1 MADITD
7 THDRTSRSGL
17 WLTVLLAVLAAV
29 LGSLNGLGRVDQIL
43 YDRAVTLTARPADP
57 DILIVAIDDTSI
69 DTLGRWPWRRAIHAA
84 LLDRLQGARAVGLD
98 LIFAESDT
106 VNPNDDQILAN
117 SIQRNGRTV
126 LPIVLDRLNH
136 PASIAS
142 PIPVLA
148 NAAAGKGF
156 INARIDPDGVVRE
169 AMLTAQFEGKR
180 QQHLALS
187 MLDVGGDHDQ
197 AQRLLQ
203 RAGPDG
209 TILIPY
215 AGSTAHMRTV
225 SYLSV
230 LRGDIR
236 TEDLRGKY
244 VLVGAWATGL
254 GDAYPTP
261 VSHDLSGMSGVEIIA
276 NILQAAQ
283 DDVAFQRPAPAWNAL
298 FSALPVL
305 LACLALWRLSPKRA
319 LLFSVVL
326 FAGILLAAW
335 LLLAYAYLWFAPTAA
350 LLSVALCY
358 PLWSWRSQEAALRYM
373 DHELRRLQREYPPV
387 LNEARAQQAGPSAS
401 LESRVGELQRA
412 LERVRNLRRFL
423 ADGLDGMPD
432 ATLVFDQDGRM
443 QFRNQAAVM
452 YFQRL
457 GMRPPRVG
465 HPATHLLEKTIS
477 DDATRQR
484 VADALSGHS
493 AANDTSPWTAD
504 LEVRDYAGRDLIL
517 KCAPIHTAEGRF
529 AGTVA
534 TLTDISRIRQ
544 AERQREETLRFI
556 SHDMRAPQSSILA
569 LVEMKQETS
578 AADGQ
583 SETLARIA
591 MLANRTLH
599 LVDDFVHLTRAE
611 SMTISAVELDLGS
624 LLQDG
629 VDEFWGPAHKRGIT
643 LALRL
648 PLPVA
653 YVRGDQTLLMRALCN
668 LIDNAIKYSP
678 DHTRIECS
686 IDGVGVDTGEA
697 GINASTNT
705 PTGIWRVNIRDQGQ
719 GIADDDLAQLFEPF
733 ARVGVDTKGDV
744 GGAGLGLAFVRTVA
758 ERHGG
763 SVEVQS
769 KLGEGSVFTLC
780 LPVAPDTPPAD

>member
-1 MADITD
+1 MADAAD
-7 THDRTSRSGL
+7 AVDRTSRSAL
-17 WLTVLLAVLAAV
+17 WLTVVLAVLAAV

-43 YDRAVTLTARPADP
+43 YDRVATLTGRPADP
-57 DILIVAIDDTSI
+57 DILIVAIDDASI

-106 VNPNDDQILAN
+106 VNPNDDRILAD
-117 SIQRNGRTV
+117 SIRRNGHTV
-126 LPIVLDRLNH
+126 LPIVLDRLAN
-136 PASIAS
+136 PSAIAA
-142 PIPVLA
+142 PIPILA
-148 NAAAGKGF
+148 QAAASSGF
-156 INARIDPDGVVRE
+156 INARVDSDGVVRE
-169 AMLTAQFEGKR
+169 ATPATDFSGER
-180 QQHLALS
+180 RFHLALS
-187 MLDVGGDHDQ
+187 MLTVGGQPDK
-197 AQRLLQ
+197 AQQLLQ

-209 TILIPY
+209 NILIPY

-230 LRGDIR
+230 LRGDVPA
-236 TEDLRGKY
+236 EALRGKY

-276 NILQAAQ
+276 NLLQAAR
-283 DDVAFQRPAPAWNAL
+283 DDVSYLRPAPAWNAL

-305 LACLALWRLSPKRA
+305 LACLALWRLSPQRA
-319 LLFSVVL
+319 LLVSVAL
-326 FAGILLAAW
+326 IAAILLASW
-335 LLLAYAYLWFAPTAA
+335 MLLAHAYLWFAPTAA
-350 LLSVALCY
+350 LVGVALCY

-373 DHELRRLQREYPPV
+373 DNELRRLQREYPPV
-387 LNEARAQQAGPSAS
+387 LNEARAQLTGPNAS
-401 LESRVGELQRA
+401 LESRVGELRRA
-412 LERVRNLRRFL
+412 LARVRNLRRFL

-432 ATLVFDQDGRM
+432 ATLVFDQEGHM

-484 VADALSGHS
+484 VAEALSGTPPADAS
-493 AANDTSPWTAD
+493 SPWSAD

-517 KCAPIHTAEGRF
+517 KCAPIHTAEGNF

-569 LVEMKQETS
+569 LVEMKQEAS
-578 AADGQ
+578 SQDDQG
-583 SETLARIA
+583 ETLARIA
-591 MLANRTLH
+591 TLANRTLH

-611 SMTISAVELDLGS
+611 SMTICAVELDLGS

-629 VDEFWGPAHKRGIT
+629 VDEFWASAHKRDI
-643 LALRL
+643 ALGVRL

-653 YVRGDQTLLMRALCN
+653 YTRGDQTLLMRALCN

-678 DHTRIECS
+678 PQTRIGCG
-686 IDGVGVDTGEA
+686 IEA
-697 GINASTNT
+697 EPGF
-705 PTGIWRVNIRDQGQ
+705 WRVDIRDQGQ
-719 GIADDDLAQLFEPF
+719 GIAEADLARLFEPF
-733 ARVGVDTKGDV
+733 SRVGVETRGDV

-763 SVEVQS
+763 SVEVAS
-769 KLGEGSVFTLC
+769 ELGVGSVFTLR
-780 LPVAPDTPPAD
+780 LPAAPEAA

>member
-1 MADITD
+1 MADAVD
-7 THDRTSRSGL
+7 TVDRTSRSGL
-17 WLTVLLAVLAAV
+17 WLTIALAVLAAV

-43 YDRAVTLTARPADP
+43 YDRVAALTSRAADP
-57 DILIVAIDDTSI
+57 DILIVAIDDASI

-106 VNPNDDQILAN
+106 VNPNDDRLLAD
-117 SIQRNGRTV
+117 SIRRNGRTV
-126 LPIVLDRLNH
+126 LPVVLDRLVN
-136 PASIAS
+136 PSSMAA
-142 PIPVLA
+142 PIPPLA
-148 NAAAGKGF
+148 QAAASSGF
-156 INARIDPDGVVRE
+156 INARVDSDGVVRE
-169 AMLTAQFEGKR
+169 ATPATTFAGERRL
-180 QQHLALS
+180 HLALS
-187 MLDVGGDHDQ
+187 MLEVGGQ
-197 AQRLLQ
+197 ADKAQQLLQ
-203 RAGPDG
+203 KAGPDG
-209 TILIPY
+209 SILIPY

-230 LRGDIR
+230 LRGDVPPD
-236 TEDLRGKY
+236 EVRGKY

-261 VSHDLSGMSGVEIIA
+261 VSHDLAGMSGVEIIA
-276 NILQAAQ
+276 NLLQAAR
-283 DDVAFQRPAPAWNAL
+283 DGITYQRPAAAWNAV

-319 LLFSVVL
+319 LLVSVAL
-326 FAGILLAAW
+326 IAGILLASW
-335 LLLAYAYLWFAPTAA
+335 MLLAHANLWFAPTAA
-350 LLSVALCY
+350 LIGVALCY

-373 DHELRRLQREYPPV
+373 DNELSRLQREYPPV
-387 LNEARAQQAGPSAS
+387 LNEARAQLTGPSAS
-401 LESRVGELQRA
+401 LESRVGELGRA
-412 LERVRNLRRFL
+412 LARVRNLRRFL

-432 ATLVFDQDGRM
+432 ATLVFDQEGRM

-484 VADALSGHS
+484 VSEALSGQRP
-493 AANDTSPWTAD
+493 ADTTSPWSAD

-517 KCAPIHTAEGRF
+517 KCAPIHTAEGNF

-569 LVEMKQETS
+569 LVEMKQEAGTQDGH
-578 AADGQ
+578 AD
-583 SETLARIA
+583 TLTRIA
-591 MLANRTLH
+591 TLANRTLH

-629 VDEFWGPAHKRGIT
+629 VDEFWASAHKRGIA
-643 LALRL
+643 LDLRL
-648 PLPVA
+648 PLPAA
-653 YVRGDQTLLMRALCN
+653 YTRGDQTLLMRALCN

-678 DHTRIECS
+678 AQTRIECS
-686 IDGVGVDTGEA
+686 IDE
-697 GINASTNT
+697 T
-705 PTGIWRVNIRDQGQ
+705 PGFWRVHVRDQGQ
-719 GIADDDLAQLFEPF
+719 GIAEADLARLFEPF
-733 ARVGVDTKGDV
+733 SRIGVETRGDV

-763 SVEVQS
+763 SVEVS
-769 KLGEGSVFTLC
+769 SEPGVGSVFTLR
-780 LPVAPDTPPAD
+780 LPAAPDAP

>member
-1 MADITD
+1 MADATD
-7 THDRTSRSGL
+7 ALDRTSRSGL
-17 WLTVLLAVLAAV
+17 WLTVILGILAAL
-29 LGSLNGLGRVDQIL
+29 LGLLNGLGRVDQIL
-43 YDRAVTLTARPADP
+43 YDRALTLTGRPADP
-57 DILIVAIDDTSI
+57 DILIVAIDDASI
-69 DTLGRWPWRRAIHAA
+69 ETLGRWPWRRAIHAA
-84 LLDRLQGARAVGLD
+84 LMDRLQGARAVGLD

-106 VNPNDDQILAN
+106 VNPNDDAILAQ
-117 SIQRNGRTV
+117 SILRNGRTV
-126 LPIVLDRLNH
+126 LPVVLDRLNN
-136 PASIAS
+136 PLAMSS
-142 PIPVLA
+142 PIAVVG
-148 NAAAGKGF
+148 NAAAASGF
-156 INARIDPDGVVRE
+156 INARVDPDGVVRE
-169 AMLTAQFEGKR
+169 ASLTAQFAGAPYM
-180 QQHLALS
+180 HMALS
-187 MLDVGGDHDQ
+187 MLDIGGQADQ
-197 AQRLLQ
+197 VERLLQ
-203 RAGPDG
+203 RAAPGSD
-209 TILIPY
+209 ILIPY
-215 AGSTAHMRTV
+215 AGPAGHMRTV
-225 SYLSV
+225 SHLAV
-230 LRGDIR
+230 LRGDIPP
-236 TEDLRGKY
+236 EEIRGKY

-276 NILQAAQ
+276 NLMQAGR
-283 DDVAFQRPAPAWNAL
+283 DGLFYQRPAAAWNAL
-298 FSALPVL
+298 FSVLPVL

-319 LLFSVVL
+319 LLVSIAL
-326 FAGILLAAW
+326 IACILIASW
-335 LLLAYAYLWFAPTAA
+335 LLLAYASLWFAPTAA
-350 LLSVALCY
+350 LVGVALCY

-373 DHELRRLQREYPPV
+373 DYELRRLQREYPPV
-387 LNEARAQQAGPSAS
+387 LNEARAQLTGPNAS

-477 DDATRQR
+477 DTSTRQR
-484 VADALSGHS
+484 VADALRGQLPTDDS
-493 AANDTSPWTAD
+493 TRWTAD

-517 KCAPIHTAEGRF
+517 KCAPIHTAEGDF

-569 LVEMKQETS
+569 LVEMKQES
-578 AADGQ
+578 GVHEGPG
-583 SETLARIA
+583 ETLARIA
-591 MLANRTLH
+591 TLANRTLH

-611 SMTISAVELDLGS
+611 SMTISAVELDVGS

-629 VDEFWGPAHKRGIT
+629 VDEFWASAHKRGIT
-643 LALRL
+643 LRLRT

-653 YVRGDQTLLMRALCN
+653 YIRGDQTLLMRALCN
-668 LIDNAIKYSP
+668 LIDNAIKYSAP
-678 DHTRIECS
+678 HTCIECA
-686 IDGVGVDTGEA
+686 ID
-697 GINASTNT
+697 ASPGFWCVT
-705 PTGIWRVNIRDQGQ
+705 IRDQGQ
-719 GIADDDLAQLFEPF
+719 GIAESDLARLFEPF
-733 ARVGVDTKGDV
+733 SRVGVENRNDV

-763 SVEVQS
+763 SVQVSS
-769 KLGEGSVFTLC
+769 KIGVGSVFTFC
-780 LPVAPDTPPAD
+780 LPVAPDAASDAAAPTEPSA

>member
-1 MADITD
+1 MPDAADLL
-7 THDRTSRSGL
+7 DRTSRSGL
-17 WLTVLLAVLAAV
+17 WLTVVLATLAAV
-29 LGSLNGLGRVDQIL
+29 LGSLNGLGRVDQII
-43 YDRAVTLTARPADP
+43 YDRAVTLTGRNADP
-57 DILIVAIDDTSI
+57 DILIVAIDDASI

-98 LIFAESDT
+98 VIFAEGDM
-106 VNPNDDQILAN
+106 VNPNDDQLLAD
-117 SIQRNGRTV
+117 SIRRNGHTV
-126 LPIVLDRLNH
+126 LPIVLDNLHN
-136 PASIAS
+136 PSSIAG

-148 NAAAGKGF
+148 QAAASSGF

-169 AMLTAQFEGKR
+169 ATLATTFAGER
-180 QQHLALS
+180 RLHLALS
-187 MLDVGGDHDQ
+187 MLMVGGQSDQ
-197 AQRLLQ
+197 AQRLIRQ
-203 RAGPDG
+203 AGPEGD
-209 TILIPY
+209 ILIPY

-230 LRGDIR
+230 LRGDLPAD
-236 TEDLRGKY
+236 ELRGKY

-276 NILQAAQ
+276 NLLQAAR
-283 DDVAFQRPAPAWNAL
+283 DDIAYRRPAPAWIAL

-319 LLFSVVL
+319 LLISIAL
-326 FAGILLAAW
+326 FAGILLASW
-335 LLLAYAYLWFAPTAA
+335 LLLFYAYLWFAPAAA
-350 LLSVALCY
+350 LMSVALCY

-373 DHELRRLQREYPPV
+373 DNELRRLQREYPPV
-387 LNEARAQQAGPSAS
+387 LNEARAQLAGPNAS
-401 LESRVGELQRA
+401 LESRVGELRRA
-412 LERVRNLRRFL
+412 LARVRNLRRFL

-432 ATLVFDQDGRM
+432 ATLVFDQEGHM

-477 DDATRQR
+477 DETTRQR
-484 VADALSGHS
+484 VADALSGQRPTD
-493 AANDTSPWTAD
+493 ATSPWSAD

-517 KCAPIHTAEGRF
+517 KCAPIHTAEGNF

-569 LVEMKQETS
+569 LVEMKQE
-578 AADGQ
+578 AGAPEGQ
-583 SETLARIA
+583 GDTLARIA
-591 MLANRTLH
+591 TLANRTLH

-629 VDEFWGPAHKRGIT
+629 VDEFWASAQKRGIA
-643 LALRL
+643 LGLRL
-648 PLPVA
+648 PLPIA
-653 YVRGDQTLLMRALCN
+653 YTRGDQTLLMRALCN

-678 DHTRIECS
+678 ADTRIECG
-686 IDGVGVDTGEA
+686 IDEDA
-697 GINASTNT
+697 GFWKVA
-705 PTGIWRVNIRDQGQ
+705 VRDQGQ
-719 GIADDDLAQLFEPF
+719 GIANEDLVRLFEPF
-733 ARVGVDTKGDV
+733 SRVGVETRGDV

-763 SVEVQS
+763 SVEVS
-769 KLGEGSVFTLC
+769 SELGVGSVFTLR
-780 LPVAPDTPPAD
+780 LPAAPDAPQPS

>member
-1 MADITD
+1 MADAAD
-7 THDRTSRSGL
+7 TVDRTSRSGL
-17 WLTVLLAVLAAV
+17 WLTIVLAVLAAV

-43 YDRAVTLTARPADP
+43 YDRVAALTGRAADP
-57 DILIVAIDDTSI
+57 DILIVAIDDASI
-69 DTLGRWPWRRAIHAA
+69 DTLGRWPWRRAVHAA

-106 VNPNDDQILAN
+106 VNPNDDRILAD
-117 SIQRNGRTV
+117 SIRRNGRTV
-126 LPIVLDRLNH
+126 LPVVLDRLSN
-136 PASIAS
+136 PSSMAA

-148 NAAAGKGF
+148 QAAASSGF
-156 INARIDPDGVVRE
+156 INARVDSDGVVRE
-169 AMLTAQFEGKR
+169 ATPATEFAGERRL
-180 QQHLALS
+180 HLALS
-187 MLDVGGDHDQ
+187 MLEVGGQPDK
-197 AQRLLQ
+197 AQQLLQ
-203 RAGPDG
+203 QAGPDG
-209 TILIPY
+209 SILIPY
-215 AGSTAHMRTV
+215 AGSSAHMRTV

-230 LRGDIR
+230 LRGDVPAD
-236 TEDLRGKY
+236 ELRGKY

-261 VSHDLSGMSGVEIIA
+261 VSHDLAGMSGVEIIA
-276 NILQAAQ
+276 NLLQAAR
-283 DDVAFQRPAPAWNAL
+283 DGISYQRPAAAWNAV

-319 LLFSVVL
+319 LLVSVAL
-326 FAGILLAAW
+326 IAAILLASW
-335 LLLAYAYLWFAPTAA
+335 MLLAHANLWFAPTAA
-350 LLSVALCY
+350 LLGVALCY

-373 DHELRRLQREYPPV
+373 DNELRRLQREYPPV
-387 LNEARAQQAGPSAS
+387 LNEARAQLAGPNAS
-401 LESRVGELQRA
+401 LESRVGELRRA
-412 LERVRNLRRFL
+412 LARVRNLRRFL

-432 ATLVFDQDGRM
+432 ATLVFDQEGRM

-484 VADALSGHS
+484 VAEALSGQRP
-493 AANDTSPWTAD
+493 ADATSPWSAD

-517 KCAPIHTAEGRF
+517 KCAPIHTAEGNF

-569 LVEMKQETS
+569 LVEMKQEDG
-578 AADGQ
+578 AQDGQ
-583 SETLARIA
+583 GDTLSRIA
-591 MLANRTLH
+591 TLANRTLH

-629 VDEFWGPAHKRGIT
+629 VDEFWASAHKRGI
-643 LALRL
+643 ALDLRM
-648 PLPVA
+648 PLPAA
-653 YVRGDQTLLMRALCN
+653 YTRGDQTLLMRALCN

-678 DHTRIECS
+678 AQTRIECG
-686 IDGVGVDTGEA
+686 IDEEPGF
-697 GINASTNT
+697 
-705 PTGIWRVNIRDQGQ
+705 WRVAIRDQGQ
-719 GIADDDLAQLFEPF
+719 GIAEADLARLFEPF
-733 ARVGVDTKGDV
+733 SRIGVETRGDV

-763 SVEVQS
+763 SVEVAS
-769 KLGEGSVFTLC
+769 ELGAGSVFTLR
-780 LPVAPDTPPAD
+780 LPAAPAAPEASEAP

>member
-1 MADITD
+1 MADAAD
-7 THDRTSRSGL
+7 SVDRTSRSAL
-17 WLTVLLAVLAAV
+17 WLTVVLAVLAAV

-43 YDRAVTLTARPADP
+43 YDRVATLTSRPADP
-57 DILIVAIDDTSI
+57 DILIVAVDDISI

-106 VNPNDDQILAN
+106 VNPNDDRILAD
-117 SIQRNGRTV
+117 SIRRNGHTV
-126 LPIVLDRLNH
+126 LPIVLDRLSN
-136 PASIAS
+136 PSSIAA
-142 PIPVLA
+142 PIPILA
-148 NAAAGKGF
+148 QAAASSGF
-156 INARIDPDGVVRE
+156 INARVDSDGVVRE
-169 AMLTAQFEGKR
+169 ATPATDFAGER
-180 QQHLALS
+180 RFHLALS
-187 MLDVGGDHDQ
+187 MLTVGGQPDK
-197 AQRLLQ
+197 AQQLLRQ
-203 RAGPDG
+203 AGPDG
-209 TILIPY
+209 SILIPY
-215 AGSTAHMRTV
+215 AGSRGHIRTV

-230 LRGDIR
+230 LRGDVPA
-236 TEDLRGKY
+236 DMLRGKY

-276 NILQAAQ
+276 NLLQAAR
-283 DDVAFQRPAPAWNAL
+283 DDIAYQRPAATWNAL

-305 LACLALWRLSPKRA
+305 LACLALRRLSPKRA
-319 LLFSVVL
+319 LLVSVALV
-326 FAGILLAAW
+326 AAILLASW
-335 LLLAYAYLWFAPTAA
+335 LLLAHAYLWFAPTAA
-350 LLSVALCY
+350 LVGVALCY

-373 DHELRRLQREYPPV
+373 DNELRRLQREYPPV
-387 LNEARAQQAGPSAS
+387 LNEARAQLAGPNVS
-401 LESRVGELQRA
+401 LESRVGELRRA
-412 LERVRNLRRFL
+412 LARVRNLRRFL

-432 ATLVFDQDGRM
+432 ATLVFDQEGHM

-484 VADALSGHS
+484 VAEALSGKPP
-493 AANDTSPWTAD
+493 ADATSPWSAD

-517 KCAPIHTAEGRF
+517 KCAPIHTAEGNF

-569 LVEMKQETS
+569 LVEMKQE
-578 AADGQ
+578 AGAQDDQG
-583 SETLARIA
+583 ETLARIA
-591 MLANRTLH
+591 TLANRTLH

-611 SMTISAVELDLGS
+611 SMTICAVELDLGS

-629 VDEFWGPAHKRGIT
+629 VDEFWASAHKRDI
-643 LALRL
+643 ALGVRL

-653 YVRGDQTLLMRALCN
+653 YTRGDQTLLMRALCN

-678 DHTRIECS
+678 PQTRIEC
-686 IDGVGVDTGEA
+686 
-697 GINASTNT
+697 GIEEE
-705 PTGIWRVNIRDQGQ
+705 PGFWRVAIRDQGQ
-719 GIADDDLAQLFEPF
+719 GIADADLARLFEPF
-733 ARVGVDTKGDV
+733 SRVGVETRGDV

-763 SVEVQS
+763 SVEVAS
-769 KLGEGSVFTLC
+769 ELGVGSVFTLR
-780 LPVAPDTPPAD
+780 LPAAPDAA

>member
-1 MADITD
+1 MADTPD
-7 THDRTSRSGL
+7 ALDRTSRSGL
-17 WLTVLLAVLAAV
+17 WLTVILAALAAL
-29 LGSLNGLGRVDQIL
+29 LGLLNGLGRVDQIL
-43 YDRAVTLTARPADP
+43 YDRAITMSGRAADP
-57 DILIVAIDDTSI
+57 DILIVAIDDASI
-69 DTLGRWPWRRAIHAA
+69 ETLGRWPWRRAIHAA

-106 VNPNDDQILAN
+106 VNPNDDLLLAQ

-126 LPIVLDRLNH
+126 LPVVLDRLNN
-136 PASIAS
+136 PSAMSM
-142 PIPVLA
+142 PIPALA
-148 NAAAGKGF
+148 NAAASTGI
-156 INARIDPDGVVRE
+156 INARIDPDGMVRE
-169 AMLTAQFEGKR
+169 AALTTRFAGNR
-180 QQHLALS
+180 HNHLALS
-187 MLDVGGDHDQ
+187 MLEVGGQ
-197 AQRLLQ
+197 GKEVERFLQ
-203 RAGPDG
+203 RAGPSGD
-209 TILIPY
+209 ILIPY
-215 AGSTAHMRTV
+215 AGPAGHMRTV

-230 LRGDIR
+230 LRGDLSP
-236 TEDLRGKY
+236 EALRGKY

-261 VSHDLSGMSGVEIIA
+261 VAHDLSGMSGVEIIA
-276 NILQAAQ
+276 NLMQAAR
-283 DDVAFQRPAPAWNAL
+283 DGVSYHRPPAAWNAL

-319 LLFSVVL
+319 LLISVALV
-326 FAGILLAAW
+326 AGILLTAW
-335 LLLAYAYLWFAPTAA
+335 LLLAYASLWFAPTAA
-350 LLSVALCY
+350 LVGVALCY

-387 LNEARAQQAGPSAS
+387 LNEARAPLTGPNAS

-432 ATLVFDQDGRM
+432 ATLVFDQEGHM

-477 DDATRQR
+477 DDTTRQR
-484 VADALSGHS
+484 VADALRGKLPTD
-493 AANDTSPWTAD
+493 DTSRWTAD

-517 KCAPIHTAEGRF
+517 KCAPIHTAEGNF

-569 LVEMKQETS
+569 LVEMKQES
-578 AADGQ
+578 GIQDGQ
-583 SETLARIA
+583 GETLARIA
-591 MLANRTLH
+591 TLANRTLH

-611 SMTISAVELDLGS
+611 SMTIGAVELDLGS

-629 VDEFWGPAHKRGIT
+629 VDEFWASAHKRGIT
-643 LALRL
+643 LSLRT

-653 YVRGDQTLLMRALCN
+653 YTRGDQTLLMRALCN

-678 DHTRIECS
+678 PQTCVECGIELS
-686 IDGVGVDTGEA
+686 QD
-697 GINASTNT
+697 S
-705 PTGIWRVNIRDQGQ
+705 WRVSIQDQGQ
-719 GIADDDLAQLFEPF
+719 GIADSDLAGLFEPF
-733 ARVGVDTKGDV
+733 SRVGVETRNDV

-763 SVEVQS
+763 TVEVRS
-769 KLGEGSVFTLC
+769 EIGVGSVFTLC
-780 LPVAPDTPPAD
+780 LPVAPEAEDGK

>member
-1 MADITD
+1 MADATD
-7 THDRTSRSGL
+7 ALDRTSRSGL
-17 WLTVLLAVLAAV
+17 WLTVILAVLAAL

-43 YDRAVTLTARPADP
+43 YDRAVSMTGRPADP
-57 DILIVAIDDTSI
+57 DILIVAIDDASI
-69 DTLGRWPWRRAIHAA
+69 ETLGRWPWRRAIHAA
-84 LLDRLQGARAVGLD
+84 LMDRLQGARAVGLD
-98 LIFAESDT
+98 LIFGEADT
-106 VNPNDDQILAN
+106 VNPNDDAILAH
-117 SIQRNGRTV
+117 SITRNGRTV
-126 LPIVLDRLNH
+126 LPVVLDRLNN
-136 PASIAS
+136 PSAMSAPIA
-142 PIPVLA
+142 VLG
-148 NAAAGKGF
+148 AAAAATGF
-156 INARIDPDGVVRE
+156 INARVDPDGVVRE
-169 AMLTAQFEGKR
+169 ASLTAQFAGEPR
-180 QQHLALS
+180 THMALS
-187 MLDVGGDHDQ
+187 MLEIGGQGEQ
-197 AQRLLQ
+197 AKQLLD
-203 RAGPDG
+203 RAEPRGD
-209 TILIPY
+209 ILIPY
-215 AGSTAHMRTV
+215 AGPAGHMRTV

-230 LRGDIR
+230 LRGDIPS
-236 TEDLRGKY
+236 EDLRGKY

-276 NILQAAQ
+276 NLMQAAR
-283 DDVAFQRPAPAWNAL
+283 DGLFYQRPAPAWNAL
-298 FSALPVL
+298 FSVLPVL

-319 LLFSVVL
+319 LLVSIALV
-326 FAGILLAAW
+326 ACILIASW
-335 LLLAYAYLWFAPTAA
+335 LLLAYAHLWFAPTAA
-350 LLSVALCY
+350 LVGVALCY

-373 DHELRRLQREYPPV
+373 DYELRRLQREYPPV
-387 LNEARAQQAGPSAS
+387 LNEARAQLTGPSAS

-432 ATLVFDQDGRM
+432 ATLVFDQEGRM

-477 DDATRQR
+477 DASTRQR
-484 VADALSGHS
+484 VADALRGQLPT
-493 AANDTSPWTAD
+493 DDKTRWTAD

-517 KCAPIHTAEGRF
+517 KCAPIHTAEGDF

-569 LVEMKQETS
+569 LVEMKQEN
-578 AADGQ
+578 AAVDGQ
-583 SETLARIA
+583 GDTLARIA
-591 MLANRTLH
+591 TLANRTLH

-611 SMTISAVELDLGS
+611 SMTISAIELDLGS

-629 VDEFWGPAHKRGIT
+629 VDEFWASARKRGIT
-643 LALRL
+643 LSLRM
-648 PLPVA
+648 PLPEA
-653 YVRGDQTLLMRALCN
+653 YTRGDQTLLMRALCN

-678 DHTRIECS
+678 PHTRIECA
-686 IDGVGVDTGEA
+686 IDPSPGFWQVT
-697 GINASTNT
+697 
-705 PTGIWRVNIRDQGQ
+705 IRDQGQ
-719 GIADDDLAQLFEPF
+719 GIAQSELGRLFEPF
-733 ARVGVDTKGDV
+733 SRVGVETRNDV

-763 SVEVQS
+763 SVQVTSEIGV
-769 KLGEGSVFTLC
+769 GSVFTLC
-780 LPVAPDTPPAD
+780 LPIAPDNAPQD

>member
-1 MADITD
+1 MADAPD
-7 THDRTSRSGL
+7 ALDRTSRSGL
-17 WLTVLLAVLAAV
+17 WLTVILAALAAL
-29 LGSLNGLGRVDQIL
+29 LGLLNGLGRVDQIL
-43 YDRAVTLTARPADP
+43 YDRAVTMTGRPADP
-57 DILIVAIDDTSI
+57 DILIVAIDDASI
-69 DTLGRWPWRRAIHAA
+69 ETLGRWPWRRAIHAA
-84 LLDRLQGARAVGLD
+84 LLDRLQGARAIGLD

-106 VNPNDDQILAN
+106 VNPNDDLLLAQ
-117 SIQRNGRTV
+117 SIQRSGQTV
-126 LPIVLDRLNH
+126 LPVVLDRLNN
-136 PASIAS
+136 PSAVSA
-142 PIPVLA
+142 PIPALA
-148 NAAAGKGF
+148 NAAASTGL
-156 INARIDPDGVVRE
+156 INAHIDPDGVVRE
-169 AMLTAQFEGKR
+169 ATLTSRFAGKR
-180 QQHLALS
+180 YNHLALS
-187 MLDVGGDHDQ
+187 MLEVGGQ
-197 AQRLLQ
+197 GKAVEQFLR
-203 RAGPDG
+203 RAGPSGD
-209 TILIPY
+209 ILIPY
-215 AGSTAHMRTV
+215 AGPAGHMRTV

-230 LRGDIR
+230 LRGDLKP
-236 TEDLRGKY
+236 EALRGKY

-276 NILQAAQ
+276 NLMQAAR
-283 DDVAFQRPAPAWNAL
+283 DGVSYHRPPAAWNAL

-319 LLFSVVL
+319 LLVSVALV
-326 FAGILLAAW
+326 ACLLLTSW
-335 LLLAYAYLWFAPTAA
+335 LLLAYASLWFAPTAA
-350 LLSVALCY
+350 LVGVALCY

-387 LNEARAQQAGPSAS
+387 LNEARAQLTGPNAS

-432 ATLVFDQDGRM
+432 ATLVFDQEGHM

-477 DDATRQR
+477 DDTTRQR
-484 VADALSGHS
+484 VADALRGNLPTHG
-493 AANDTSPWTAD
+493 TSRWTAD

-517 KCAPIHTAEGRF
+517 KCAPIHTAEGNF

-569 LVEMKQETS
+569 LVEMRQES
-578 AADGQ
+578 GIQDGQ
-583 SETLARIA
+583 GETLARIA
-591 MLANRTLH
+591 TLANRTLH

-629 VDEFWGPAHKRGIT
+629 VDEFWASAHKRGIT
-643 LALRL
+643 LGVRT
-648 PLPVA
+648 PLPIA
-653 YVRGDQTLLMRALCN
+653 YTRGDQTLLMRALCN

-678 DHTRIECS
+678 PQTCVECGIEQS
-686 IDGVGVDTGEA
+686 MEF
-697 GINASTNT
+697 
-705 PTGIWRVNIRDQGQ
+705 WRVTVQDQGQ
-719 GIADDDLAQLFEPF
+719 GIAESDLARLFDPF
-733 ARVGVDTKGDV
+733 SRVGVETRNDV

-763 SVEVQS
+763 TVEVS
-769 KLGEGSVFTLC
+769 SEIGVGSVFTLC
-780 LPVAPDTPPAD
+780 LPVAPDAEDGK